1 MGEALIL
8 DTSLL
13 IDLER
18 EHTRSRPARA
28 LAFFEEHQD
37 ARYYVTFITAG
48 ELAAGKSL
56 AIRDK
61 WEELLAPFYLL
72 PSTPE
77 ISWEYGRAFRHLK
90 QNRQMIGANDLWI
103 AATAL
108 AHQMPIVTADVKH
121 FQRVP
126 GLDVRAY

>member
-8 DTSLL
+8 DTTLL

-18 EHTRSRPARA
+18 EHTRGRPGGA
-28 LAFFEEHQD
+28 LAFLEKHQD

-56 AIRDK
+56 ANRDK
-61 WEELLAPFYLL
+61 WEALLAPFYLL

-90 QNRQMIGANDLWI
+90 QNRQMIGSNDLWI
-103 AATAL
+103 AATGL
-108 AHQMPIVTADVKH
+108 AHGMAVVTADVAD

-126 GLDVRAY
+126 GLDVRKY

>member
-1 MGEALIL
+1 MGEALIV
-8 DTSLL
+8 DTTLL

-18 EHTRSRPARA
+18 EHTRGRRGRA
-28 LAFFEEHQD
+28 LAFFEAHQD

-48 ELAAGKSL
+48 ELAAGQSL
-56 AIRDK
+56 ASRDK
-61 WEELLAPFYLL
+61 WEALLAPFYLL
-72 PSTPE
+72 PSTPHVA
-77 ISWEYGRAFRHLK
+77 WEYGRAFRHLK

-108 AHQMPIVTADVKH
+108 AHDMPVVTADTAH

-126 GLDVRAY
+126 GLNVRGY